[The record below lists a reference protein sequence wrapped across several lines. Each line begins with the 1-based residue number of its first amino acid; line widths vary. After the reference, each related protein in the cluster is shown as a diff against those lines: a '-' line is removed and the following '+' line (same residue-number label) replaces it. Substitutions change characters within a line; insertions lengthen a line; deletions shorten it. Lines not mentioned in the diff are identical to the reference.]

1 MPTMPTS
8 LTTEIKEAFRR
19 LEEDELRWQEQ
30 HWQDS
35 MFEFQMRHQLSDQAM
50 EKLMELKS

>member
-1 MPTMPTS
+1 MPTS